1 MCVKFSIRVFVR
13 KLSSRI
19 AFFFFFLSFLTFLCV
34 FCTIILSSF
43 SGTDW
48 GCEPPADLQ
57 DRMRNSL
64 DAVANDGGARKR
76 RRGWCVIRAFS
87 GSSNELPTRD
97 SPPHPNQTPLHAFV
111 TLSLRTV
118 CYFCCR
124 YDEEEDSENDDD
136 ASSSSDS
143 SDVSEEELGDALGQR
158 RSQRRRPRMTE
169 KARLLAKERR
179 RAKKRAAHREHAK
192 TLLG

>member
-87 GSSNELPTRD
+87 GSSN
-97 SPPHPNQTPLHAFV
+97 
-111 TLSLRTV
+111 
-118 CYFCCR
+118 
-124 YDEEEDSENDDD
+124 
-136 ASSSSDS
+136 
-143 SDVSEEELGDALGQR
+143 
-158 RSQRRRPRMTE
+158 
-169 KARLLAKERR
+169 
-179 RAKKRAAHREHAK
+179 
-192 TLLG
+192 